1 MIKKNYDYVAKK
13 YRNSTPRNKAVVLV
27 GLQAMGESVNEVS
40 SMINKV
46 ANNHMDK
53 FDNDIKTSI
62 KDIGKTDKKK
72 ALELMKLYKKHWVEF
87 SIKAKKTLEEGTCG
101 YGVDGK
107 LGKEPAGPHLLRK
120 KKKYDVNEAK
130 DPDVIK
136 QMRDVLKNGYS
147 SVKDPVSGKKMKVDT
162 YTAICYNKGLRCY
175 QYIE

>member
-1 MIKKNYDYVAKK
+1 
-13 YRNSTPRNKAVVLV
+13 
-27 GLQAMGESVNEVS
+27 MGESVNEVS

-87 SIKAKKTLEEGTCG
+87 SIKAKRTLEEGTCG

-107 LGKEPAGPHLLRK
+107 LGKRTC
-120 KKKYDVNEAK
+120 
-130 DPDVIK
+130 
-136 QMRDVLKNGYS
+136 RTT
-147 SVKDPVSGKKMKVDT
+147 SVEKEEKV
-162 YTAICYNKGLRCY
+162 
-175 QYIE
+175 

>member
-1 MIKKNYDYVAKK
+1 MALGDMAASIVDMKKGK
-13 YRNSTPRNKAVVLV
+13 
-27 GLQAMGESVNEVS
+27 VN
-40 SMINKV
+40 
-46 ANNHMDK
+46 
-53 FDNDIKTSI
+53 
-62 KDIGKTDKKK
+62 
-72 ALELMKLYKKHWVEF
+72 
-87 SIKAKKTLEEGTCG
+87 EGTCG

-162 YTAICYNKGLRCY
+162 YTASAITKVYDAINTSNKKKFSKLPILKM
-175 QYIE
+175 QSIAMKFVK